1 MKWISIIGIVVVG
14 ILGTLFHFAYEFI
27 PLFIFPMNESIFEH
41 TKLIIVPMVIY
52 LGIIMCLRIKEKKLI
67 FSSFVI
73 AILFGIMLVVSG
85 YYTYSGIL
93 GYSVDWLNIVLF
105 FLSVISSFWII
116 YKKKTL
122 FGFTNS
128 VAILL
133 IILILMS
140 VFSFYPLSIDF
151 FKDLS

>member
-67 FSSFVI
+67 FSSFVT